1 MCATGT
7 PGTPME
13 SLTEMSVTS
22 ESLVELTDEQREIV
36 AAVREFVE
44 KEVYPVAEDLEARDE
59 FPDAIV
65 DQMREMGLFGL
76 TVPEEYGG
84 AGLDLMTYALVGVE
98 LSRGWMSLS
107 GIMNTHFMAIY
118 LLKKYGSDEQKQSW
132 LPEMATGE
140 LRAALSMSEPGAGS
154 DVQSIQ
160 CRAVLD
166 PGAGEY
172 IVNGQKMWVTNG
184 LRAGLVVL
192 LCKTDPTADPP
203 HRGMTVLYVEKEA
216 GARRDGG
223 ITVPPNIEKMGYHG
237 VETTELVFED
247 HRVPVANRLGEEGDG
262 FRQIMDGIE
271 VGRVNVSARAVGL
284 ATRAF
289 EEAIAYAQER
299 VAFGRPIAQHQMI
312 QEKLADMGTK
322 LEASR
327 LMLMQ
332 AARKKSAGV
341 RADLEAGMAKYFCTE
356 ACHEIVT
363 EALRIHGGYGYSA
376 EYTIERLYRDAPFL
390 LIGEGTSEIQK
401 LVIARQLLERYKR

>member
-1 MCATGT
+1 MGAPASRNDPAGA
-7 PGTPME
+7 
-13 SLTEMSVTS
+13 MSVTS
-22 ESLVELTDEQREIV
+22 ESLIELTDEQREIV
-36 AAVREFVE
+36 AAVRAFVE
-44 KEVYPVAEDLEARDE
+44 KEVYPVAEDLEQRDE
-59 FPDAIV
+59 FPEAIV
-65 DQMREMGLFGL
+65 DQMKEMGLFGL

-84 AGLDLMTYALVGVE
+84 AGLDLLTYALVGVE

-118 LLKKYGSDEQKQSW
+118 LLKKYGSDEQRQRW
-132 LPEMATGE
+132 LPRMATGE

-166 PGAGEY
+166 EAAGEY
-172 IVNGQKMWVTNG
+172 VVNGQKMWVTNG

-203 HRGMTVLYVEKEA
+203 HRGMTVLYVEKEPD
-216 GARRDGG
+216 ARSDGG
-223 ITVPPNIEKMGYHG
+223 ITVPPSIEKMGYHG

-299 VAFGRPIAQHQMI
+299 VAFGKPIAQHQMI

-327 LMLMQ
+327 LMLVQ